1 MSFLVQLTDTHIL
14 EPGKL
19 LYGKVDTA
27 AHLADAVE
35 QVNRMSP
42 QPDLVMITG
51 DLVEQPGPATYGN
64 FHRLIEP
71 LRAPTYII
79 PGNHDNPAILREC
92 FGDTKLFPVVDET
105 YQYSIEGYPFRVLA
119 LNSHYDDSELPFFGP
134 RRMAW
139 LEKALQESDQPTLIA
154 IHHPPMRTGIEF
166 IDMVGAQW
174 YAGISRLIAEHPQ
187 VQLVISGHGH
197 SDVYGRN
204 GRVPVYMAG
213 STAHQLIAGRGN
225 DHAPA
230 FDERP
235 APPVLHQWIGQQEG
249 FVSGAAPWP
258 AWAKD
263 RRIDIASGLD
273 WETLKDQMRG
283 SMHK

>member
-1 MSFLVQLTDTHIL
+1 MAPGAPAVLLIGCVRPEGADAPGGRLFSDDVADREQVGPL
-14 EPGKL
+14 E
-19 LYGKVDTA
+19 A
-27 AHLADAVE
+27 ADAVE

-92 FGDTKLFPVVDET
+92 FGDTRLFPVVDET

-174 YAGISRLIAEHPQ
+174 YAGISRLMAEHP
-187 VQLVISGHGH
+187 
-197 SDVYGRN
+197 
-204 GRVPVYMAG
+204 
-213 STAHQLIAGRGN
+213 
-225 DHAPA
+225 
-230 FDERP
+230 
-235 APPVLHQWIGQQEG
+235 
-249 FVSGAAPWP
+249 
-258 AWAKD
+258 
-263 RRIDIASGLD
+263 
-273 WETLKDQMRG
+273 
-283 SMHK
+283 